1 MLYAKQAHLHPLLAG
16 AECVGKPMQAVNG
29 AYAPDGLI
37 SSDYGLTYWIPS
49 ENPIGEVIDQQ
60 VDQVSPNDPAPD
72 SIALGFAQS
81 LNLFRALNSAS
92 DVNSVQSIATAL
104 TSMPSPILDNIGS
117 SSCGNAP
124 LFVTICGNQVG
135 LIQAK
140 GSSWVRLSPTA
151 QLPAFT
157 VWQFK
162 TS

>member
-1 MLYAKQAHLHPLLAG
+1 MLYKKQANLHPIIIG
-16 AECVGKPMQAVNG
+16 AECVGAPMKAING

-37 SSDYGLTYWIPS
+37 SSDYGVTFWLPS
-49 ENPIGEVIDQQ
+49 ENPIEQVVDQQ
-60 VDQVSPNDPAPD
+60 VAVASPNDTSPD
-72 SIALGFAQS
+72 SIALGFEQT
-81 LNLFRALNSAS
+81 LNLVRAMNSATDDS
-92 DVNSVQSIATAL
+92 SSQSIATAIR
-104 TSMPSPILDNIGS
+104 TMPTPILDNIGS
-117 SSCGNAP
+117 SNCGAAP

-140 GSSWVRLSPTA
+140 GNGWVRLSPTS